1 MTTIDP
7 ASTVNTGS
15 VSNALDNTEIASN
28 FTTFLQLLTRS

>member
-15 VSNALDNTEIASN
+15 VSNGLDNTEIVSN
-28 FTTFLQLLTRS
+28 FTTFLQLLTHS